1 MPFYKDGNSSAC
13 FHFQSE
19 SVADKR
25 DKFAVRGFSLVV
37 IHRIAEEG
45 INGIHLAP
53 VPCHFNGVAD
63 SSFHAAGS
71 GVTFL
76 CDGRVQFLRDV
87 PAAAG
92 GFYFQL

>member
-1 MPFYKDGNSSAC
+1 MIIDG
-13 FHFQSE
+13 
-19 SVADKR
+19 
-25 DKFAVRGFSLVV
+25 
-37 IHRIAEEG
+37 IAEEG

-53 VPCHFNGVAD
+53 VPCHFDSVAD
-63 SSFHAAGS
+63 GPFHAAGS
-71 GVTFL
+71 GVAFL